1 MRKRKESDYQGLPS
15 IVNRMMV
22 TNSWCQHTTPTA
34 FFKKLFSL
42 PASYEPSYKES
53 KDTCQ
58 WKYNTWQ
65 KLDNEMLYD
74 SDYTFTAKWII
85 IILAH
90 TYSFIYWYTVR
101 NQNYCIKYVI
111 KSFNTYFYGYEE
123 DVL

>member
-1 MRKRKESDYQGLPS
+1 
-15 IVNRMMV
+15 
-22 TNSWCQHTTPTA
+22 
-34 FFKKLFSL
+34 
-42 PASYEPSYKES
+42 
-53 KDTCQ
+53 
-58 WKYNTWQ
+58 
-65 KLDNEMLYD
+65 MLYD
-74 SDYTFTAKWII
+74 SDYTFTEKWII